1 MTIRAVSPELP
12 DFETVAPMTDA
23 AAFAE
28 NCRRNGF
35 AGPVRIVPPEY
46 SGALKAMFDAYEAQ
60 SRAVRGRPS
69 HIKPHLVDPLFARL
83 ALAPA
88 ALAAVRTVLGPD
100 ILLWSTGFFI
110 KAAGAG
116 RFVSWHQ
123 DAWDWGLTPHLGIA
137 TLWLALTPSTV
148 ESGAVRFVRGS
159 HTRGLV
165 RHEET
170 LGADNILSLGQSIP
184 VDEDAD
190 DIADAELQPGE
201 ASLHNGLAIHGGG
214 PNRSSW
220 DRVGLTMTY
229 IRADAVQHKGRDL
242 VTAIDGCRP
251 DRFDYESL
259 PAERFGPA
267 EIAMLEEALRR
278 PSGFGDMTVK

>member
-1 MTIRAVSPELP
+1 MI
-12 DFETVAPMTDA
+12 A
-23 AAFAE
+23 AAAPPEPQDLATASPVTDISALAE
-28 NCRRNGF
+28 RYRRDGF
-35 AGPVRIVPPEY
+35 AGPIRIVPPER
-46 SGALKAMFDAYEAQ
+46 SGELQAMFEAYEAH
-60 SRAVRGRPS
+60 SLAARGRTS
-69 HIKPHLVDPLFARL
+69 HIKPHLVDPAFAKL
-83 ALAPA
+83 VLSPA
-88 ALAAVRTVLGPD
+88 GKAAARAVLGPD

-110 KAAGAG
+110 KSAGAG

-170 LGADNILSLGQSIP
+170 FGANNILSLGQSIP
-184 VDEDAD
+184 VNEDAE
-190 DIADAELQPGE
+190 DIADVELQPGE
-201 ASLHNGLAIHGGG
+201 ASLHNGLTIHGGG

-220 DRVGLTMTY
+220 DRIGLTMTF

-242 VTAIDGCRP
+242 VTAVDGCRL

-259 PAERFGPA
+259 PVERFGPA
-267 EIAMLEEALRR
+267 EIAMLEESLRR